1 MCRAA
6 KNMVEKV
13 FQLYDQPFF
22 QYMLKIGITGY
33 WGSWTPVFWR
43 NSHIAFQNGCKR
55 LNFHHQWRSTSLAQY
70 PCLYKLS
77 LVFFNLNHSYLYKM
91 EPQSRFFSISL
102 MFKKVSLCV
111 SDLSESSTE
120 NFCLDLYSNLIGL
133 FVFKSSFLISLQ
145 ILDISTLLDVE
156 LVINLLFSRLVFSW
170 KGQDHC
176 HSEAFQFHEILF
188 INCWSLCLC

>member
-1 MCRAA
+1 
-6 KNMVEKV
+6 MVVKGWTSTINGGVPLLLNILACISCHLYFLILTILICIRWNLKV
-13 FQLYDQPFF
+13 GL
-22 QYMLKIGITGY
+22 
-33 WGSWTPVFWR
+33 
-43 NSHIAFQNGCKR
+43 
-55 LNFHHQWRSTSLAQY
+55 
-70 PCLYKLS
+70 
-77 LVFFNLNHSYLYKM
+77 
-91 EPQSRFFSISL
+91 FSISL

-156 LVINLLFSRLVFSW
+156 LVINLFLFSRLVFSW